1 MANDCDISGFDLK
14 RLDIKKLSKSIH
26 DTVEYLLDAG
36 FSLYDA
42 IENYIKGNF
51 SQWLKKLVKP
61 FENKHAEGTWNS
73 LLVRLCL
80 DWIDTKVG
88 SIFPTELKYFS
99 SQPSHTLNPSIFSEF
114 AYILNICCLEMIHFG
129 SN

>member
-14 RLDIKKLSKSIH
+14 RIDVKKLSKSIH

-61 FENKHAEGTWNS
+61 YENNHAEGTWNS
-73 LLVRLCL
+73 LMVRLCL

-88 SIFPTELKYFS
+88 VNISYRMEVFLFTKP
-99 SQPSHTLNPSIFSEF
+99 PPTLNPSIFFEF
-114 AYILNICCLEMIHFG
+114 AFILNIYWLEIIFT
-129 SN
+129 